1 MEAKLVVF
9 AVIFISLIPI
19 AWLWVRGIDYMH
31 KNHPDYKGD
40 DLFGISDDII
50 SHTNGEGLK
59 KLKKDL

>member
-1 MEAKLVVF
+1 MEAQLVVF

-40 DLFGISDDII
+40 DLFGIYDEETT
-50 SHTNGEGLK
+50 HTNGK
-59 KLKKDL
+59 H